1 MAEKP
6 AGPSGGRGASSTGGG
21 SKIPRDA
28 FVSRLVPDP
37 ANLEDAAPRVLR
49 GYVGDSDEPGYSRI
63 YCGQGL
69 EVYADVR
76 DEDILH
82 YEAATDGGEHTL
94 WAKADAQVKYGRR
107 GAAKGEAS
115 GFVEGPLLS
124 DYGAG
129 GGGAGG
135 GGPIGVTG
143 WLGCGQPTHLI
154 GCTGWLG
161 CHRTSICPGTI
172 HLTTPTQ
179 IGCITQLGC
188 APPTHQLGGC
198 PYSSACLPRTSTC
211 PPTYMPG
218 CPDTSTCAPA
228 GGHPEALAAAAP
240 LGPTGWQNC
249 TQLLGCPNTSTCT
262 PQTHLIGCPN
272 TSTCTPQ
279 THLIGCPRTSTCPPT
294 YMPGCPDTSTCAPEA
309 AAGAVHQSTAAT
321 LCTRYGCQPPHGSTA
336 ATVCTHYGCP
346 STAATLCTRY
356 GCPGPATY
364 QYGCTLGFTCTYVG
378 CP

>member
-6 AGPSGGRGASSTGGG
+6 AGPSGGRGASSSGGG

-76 DEDILH
+76 DDDILH
-82 YEAATDGGEHTL
+82 YEAATDGGEHTM

-107 GAAKGEAS
+107 GAPKSEAS

-124 DYGAG
+124 DYGTGTG
-129 GGGAGG
+129 GGGTGG

-143 WLGCGQPTHLI
+143 WLGCGQATHLI

-161 CHRTSICPGTI
+161 CNSTSICPGTI
-172 HLTTPTQ
+172 HPTIWTQ
-179 IGCITQLGC
+179 IGCGTQLGC
-188 APPTHQLGGC
+188 IPTVGLGC
-198 PYSSACLPRTSTC
+198 PSTSTC
-211 PPTYMPG
+211 P
-218 CPDTSTCAPA
+218 PA

-240 LGPTGWQNC
+240 VGPTGWQNC

-262 PQTHLIGCPN
+262 PQTHLLGCPS

-294 YMPGCPDTSTCAPEA
+294 YMPGCPDTSTCAPEGA
-309 AAGAVHQSTAAT
+309 LDAVHQSTAAT
-321 LCTRYGCQPPHGSTA
+321 LCTRYGCPGPGTAATVCTQFCPGPGTA

-364 QYGCTLGFTCTYVG
+364 QAGCTLGFTCTYVG